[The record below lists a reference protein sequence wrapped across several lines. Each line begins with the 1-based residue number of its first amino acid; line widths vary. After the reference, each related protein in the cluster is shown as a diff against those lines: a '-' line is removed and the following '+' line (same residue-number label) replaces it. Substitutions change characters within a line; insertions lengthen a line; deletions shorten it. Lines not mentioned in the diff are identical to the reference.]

1 VARQLRL
8 PRLESNTTSIRIPIM
23 TTSAN
28 LASVNAAV
36 APQVPAAPAADAA
49 ASGQDA
55 AAATGF
61 ATVLASQV
69 ELLKRGS
76 AEDAKALD
84 ILLAG
89 LAEQVADPGAGIAV
103 PASPIDTSLL
113 QAWIA
118 QAFPQAQPQP
128 TAQTQ
133 APASPDGAAVQTLPV
148 ADARSRSVPV
158 QAATVQAGE
167 SVAIPDA
174 PAQLGVPAAKDIVLP
189 TADAPAQF
197 AATLGAAA
205 ESAIAKP
212 VAEAEPAA
220 APDLPLP
227 AAENITLGA
236 ARPAHA
242 AQESQPTPGARIES
256 ALGSRQW
263 TEDVGQKIVWAAGRG
278 ESRAELVLH
287 PPHLGRVEVAITVSS
302 NGDSTALF
310 VSANPQV
317 RDALEQSL
325 PRLREIMAEA
335 GIALGQASVQSD
347 SAPRDDREQQNG
359 TNAGG
364 RLRAG
369 AADLPLAEPGAVRQ
383 GSRMV
388 DIFA

>member
-1 VARQLRL
+1 
-8 PRLESNTTSIRIPIM
+8 M

-28 LASVNAAV
+28 LPNVNAAV
-36 APQVPAAPAADAA
+36 APQVPAGPAADAA
-49 ASGQDA
+49 ASAQDA

-76 AEDAKALD
+76 AEDAKAID

-89 LAEQVADPGAGIAV
+89 LAEEVADPSAGIVV
-103 PASPIDTSLL
+103 PASPIDALLL
-113 QAWIA
+113 QAWIG

-133 APASPDGAAVQTLPV
+133 APASPDDAALQTPPLVDPRG
-148 ADARSRSVPV
+148 RSIPV
-158 QAATVQAGE
+158 QAASVQAGE
-167 SVAIPDA
+167 PVSVPDV
-174 PAQLGVPAAKDIVLP
+174 PAQPGVPAAKDIVLP
-189 TADAPAQF
+189 TPDAPAQF

-227 AAENITLGA
+227 AAENIALGA

-263 TEDVGQKIVWAAGRG
+263 TEDVGQRIVWSAGRG

-359 TNAGG
+359 PAAGG

-369 AADLPLAEPGAVRQ
+369 VADLPLAEPGAVRQ
-383 GSRMV
+383 GNRMV

>member
-1 VARQLRL
+1 
-8 PRLESNTTSIRIPIM
+8 M
-23 TTSAN
+23 TTSSN
-28 LASVNAAV
+28 LASVSPV
-36 APQVPAAPAADAA
+36 VTPQVAACSAAEAA
-49 ASGQDA
+49 ASAQDT
-55 AAATGF
+55 AATGF

-69 ELLKRGS
+69 GLLKKGS
-76 AEDAKALD
+76 AGDAKAID
-84 ILLAG
+84 ELLAG
-89 LAEQVADPGAGIAV
+89 LAGQVADQNAGSAV
-103 PASPIDTSLL
+103 LASPMDTSLI

-118 QAFPQAQPQP
+118 QTLSQAQPQSKP
-128 TAQTQ
+128 QLTPQIPAL
-133 APASPDGAAVQTLPV
+133 ASPDGAAVQPALV
-148 ADARSRSVPV
+148 ADARGRSAPGQAASV
-158 QAATVQAGE
+158 QAAELT
-167 SVAIPDA
+167 SIPDM
-174 PAQLGVPAAKDIVLP
+174 PAQPGVPAAKDIVLP
-189 TADAPAQF
+189 APGAPAQF

-212 VAEAEPAA
+212 VAEAEPVA

-227 AAENITLGA
+227 GSENITQAA

-242 AQESQPTPGARIES
+242 AQESQQTPGARIES
-256 ALGSRQW
+256 AVGSRQW
-263 TEDVGQKIVWAAGRG
+263 TEDVGQRIVWAAGRG

-287 PPHLGRVEVAITVSS
+287 PPHLGRIEVAITVSS

-359 TNAGG
+359 PAAGG
-364 RLRAG
+364 RMRADG
-369 AADLPLAEPGAVRQ
+369 TDLALAEPGAARQ
-383 GSRMV
+383 GNRMV

>member
-1 VARQLRL
+1 
-8 PRLESNTTSIRIPIM
+8 M

-28 LASVNAAV
+28 LASVSPVV
-36 APQVPAAPAADAA
+36 APQVPADPAADAA
-49 ASGQDA
+49 ASGQD

-69 ELLKRGS
+69 ELLKKGS
-76 AEDAKALD
+76 AGDAKAID
-84 ILLAG
+84 ELLAG
-89 LAEQVADPGAGIAV
+89 LAEQVADPKAGSAV
-103 PASPIDTSLL
+103 LASPIDTSLL

-118 QAFPQAQPQP
+118 QALPQAQPQP
-128 TAQTQ
+128 TAQAQ
-133 APASPDGAAVQTLPV
+133 VLASPDGAAVQPALL
-148 ADARSRSVPV
+148 ADARGRPTPG
-158 QAATVQAGE
+158 QAASVQAGE
-167 SVAIPDA
+167 SASIPDM
-174 PAQLGVPAAKDIVLP
+174 PAQPGLPAAKDIVLP
-189 TADAPAQF
+189 APGAPAQF
-197 AATLGAAA
+197 AATPVAAA
-205 ESAIAKP
+205 ESAIVKP
-212 VAEAEPAA
+212 VAEAEAA
-220 APDLPLP
+220 AADLPLP
-227 AAENITLGA
+227 GAENITHAA
-236 ARPAHA
+236 ARPAYA

-263 TEDVGQKIVWAAGRG
+263 TEDVGQRIVWAAGRG

-287 PPHLGRVEVAITVSS
+287 PPLLGRVEVAITVSS

-335 GIALGQASVQSD
+335 GITLGQASVQSD

-359 TNAGG
+359 PAAGG

-369 AADLPLAEPGAVRQ
+369 AADLPLAEPGPARH
-383 GSRMV
+383 GNRMV

>member
-1 VARQLRL
+1 
-8 PRLESNTTSIRIPIM
+8 M

-36 APQVPAAPAADAA
+36 APQVPAGPAADAA
-49 ASGQDA
+49 TSGQDA
-55 AAATGF
+55 SAATGF

-69 ELLKRGS
+69 ELLKRGPS
-76 AEDAKALD
+76 EDAKALE

-103 PASPIDTSLL
+103 PASPIDASFL

-118 QAFPQAQPQP
+118 QALPQALPHALSQAQPQQ
-128 TAQTQ
+128 TAQAQ
-133 APASPDGAAVQTLPV
+133 VLASPDGAAVQTPPLVDP
-148 ADARSRSVPV
+148 RGRSVPV

-167 SVAIPDA
+167 PVAIPDA
-174 PAQLGVPAAKDIVLP
+174 PVQPGVPAAKDIVLP
-189 TADAPAQF
+189 TAEAPAQF

-227 AAENITLGA
+227 AAENIALGA

-242 AQESQPTPGARIES
+242 AQESQHTPGARIES

-263 TEDVGQKIVWAAGRG
+263 TEDVGQRIVWAAGRG

-335 GIALGQASVQSD
+335 GLALGQASVQSD

-359 TNAGG
+359 PAAGG

-383 GSRMV
+383 GNRMV

>member
-1 VARQLRL
+1 VARLLRL
-8 PRLESNTTSIRIPIM
+8 PRPESNTTPIKIPIM
-23 TTSAN
+23 TTNAN
-28 LASVNAAV
+28 LASVSPVV
-36 APQVPAAPAADAA
+36 APQVQAAPAADAA
-49 ASGQDA
+49 ASGQDT

-69 ELLKRGS
+69 DLLKKGS
-76 AEDAKALD
+76 AGDAKTID
-84 ILLAG
+84 ELLAG
-89 LAEQVADPGAGIAV
+89 LAEQVADQSAGSPV
-103 PASPIDTSLL
+103 PAAPIDTSLL

-118 QAFPQAQPQP
+118 QTLPQAQPQP
-128 TAQTQ
+128 TAQAQ
-133 APASPDGAAVQTLPV
+133 VLASPDGAAVQPALV
-148 ADARSRSVPV
+148 ADARGRSAPA
-158 QAATVQAGE
+158 QAVTVQAGE
-167 SVAIPDA
+167 SASIPDM
-174 PAQLGVPAAKDIVLP
+174 PAQPGLPAAKDIVLP
-189 TADAPAQF
+189 APGAPAQF
-197 AATLGAAA
+197 AATPVAAA
-205 ESAIAKP
+205 ESAIVKP
-212 VAEAEPAA
+212 VAEAEAA
-220 APDLPLP
+220 AANLPLP
-227 AAENITLGA
+227 GAENITHA
-236 ARPAHA
+236 AIRPAHA

-263 TEDVGQKIVWAAGRG
+263 TEDVGQRIAWAAGRG

-287 PPHLGRVEVAITVSS
+287 PPLLGRVEVAITVSS

-359 TNAGG
+359 PAAGG

-369 AADLPLAEPGAVRQ
+369 VADLPLAEPGAVRQ
-383 GSRMV
+383 GNRMV